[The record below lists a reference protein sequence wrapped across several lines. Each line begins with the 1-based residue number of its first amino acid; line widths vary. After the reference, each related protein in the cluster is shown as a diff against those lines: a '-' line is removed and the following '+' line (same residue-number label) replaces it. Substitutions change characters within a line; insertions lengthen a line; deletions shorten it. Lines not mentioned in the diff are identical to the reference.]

1 MASPTFLTH
10 DAIDIEALIR
20 SVTGPERG
28 GTAVF
33 LGSVRRSD
41 DDGPVEA
48 IEYSAYEEMV
58 EAEFGKILNEAAAK
72 WPDTRV
78 EAQHRL
84 GVIPVGEASI
94 AIAAASP
101 HRAAAFD
108 ACRFVI
114 EEVKVRLP
122 VWKKERFA
130 DGSEEWREEDR
141 Q

>member
-10 DAIDIEALIR
+10 DAIDIAALIR

-41 DDGPVEA
+41 DDGPVES
-48 IEYSAYEEMV
+48 IEYSAYEEMAD
-58 EAEFGKILNEAAAK
+58 AEFGKILKETKSK
-72 WPDTRV
+72 WPETHLAV
-78 EAQHRL
+78 LHRL
-84 GVIPVGEASI
+84 GAIPVGEASI
-94 AIAAASP
+94 AIVAASP

-122 VWKKERFA
+122 VWKKERFE
-130 DGSEEWREEDR
+130 DGSEEWREGDR